1 MALTQHCSN
10 VLYNYP
16 INTKYDFTASFTYSI
31 DTGGFNPSNNYGF
44 SIFFING
51 SSSEAVGGGC
61 AEGLG
66 IIDPAGSSYVGG
78 LFLAA
83 GFDFTGNFTA
93 KTLGTAFTTGT
104 PTPQPNSIC
113 IRADTYFLYI
123 SSIQYTDV
131 PLFYPIEAD
140 PVPWSTQTIRV
151 GVRSNFQYLDLYFL
165 NNQTY
170 QKLAT
175 FKTNLTTIPASM
187 KFGIGY
193 SGDTLF
199 QVKNIT
205 MNYT

>member
-10 VLYNYP
+10 VLYD
-16 INTKYDFTASFTYSI
+16 IGFNTTYDFTASFTYTI
-31 DTGGFNPSNNYGF
+31 DTGGFTPANNYGF
-44 SIFFING
+44 SVFFIDGSFNG
-51 SSSEAVGGGC
+51 AVGGGC

-66 IIDPAGSSYVGG
+66 VIDPAGPSYVDG
-78 LFLAA
+78 LFLAL

-93 KTLGTAFTTGT
+93 QTGGTVFTTGT
-104 PTPQPNSIC
+104 PTPEPDSIC
-113 IRADTYFLYI
+113 LRADTYFLYI

-140 PVPWSTQTIRV
+140 PVPWATQTIRI
-151 GVRSNFQYLDLYFL
+151 GVRNNFQYLDVYCL

-175 FKTNLTTIPASM
+175 FKTNLSTIPQFA

-199 QVKNIT
+199 KVKDIT
-205 MNYT
+205 INYT